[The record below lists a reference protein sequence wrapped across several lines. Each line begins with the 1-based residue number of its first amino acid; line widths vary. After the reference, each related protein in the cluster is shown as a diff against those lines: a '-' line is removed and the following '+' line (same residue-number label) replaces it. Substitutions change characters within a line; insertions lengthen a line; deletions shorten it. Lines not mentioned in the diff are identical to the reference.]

1 MIREPSRSVKAGA
14 VVALKAAAA
23 ASCLALIA
31 PALSGCGQEDE
42 GFHPPVQ
49 HAGAAISESDY
60 IAHVSAL
67 ALAVE
72 EGLYG
77 EAAAARARELGGGEP
92 TREEIERFAD
102 HMRNRPARW
111 VEIEQE
117 IERRVTSLRK
127 SVEEAESERSAAS
140 VERPT
145 DRTGP
150 GAASGR

>member
-1 MIREPSRSVKAGA
+1 MSVPQGFDAREAPVIREPSRSVKAGA

-77 EAAAARARELGGGEP
+77 EAAAARAASS
-92 TREEIERFAD
+92 EEGSPR
-102 HMRNRPARW
+102 
-111 VEIEQE
+111 V
-117 IERRVTSLRK
+117 RRS
-127 SVEEAESERSAAS
+127 SAS
-140 VERPT
+140 RIT
-145 DRTGP
+145 
-150 GAASGR
+150 